1 MKDLVVLVAD
11 KDAEQTL
18 NALLSERQQ
27 SLGIRP
33 IDYDIFVHP
42 ERDGG
47 VRSQCAEFLRPYTN
61 EYHYALVVFDY
72 EGCGTLDPVKQLE
85 ANLESKL
92 SESGWKER
100 ASVIIIEPELENW
113 VFSPS
118 PAVVHIIADG
128 KREIYFKHLN
138 RVSRT
143 QQGKPNHPKE
153 LMQAIMRE
161 ARVQRSSALFSEL
174 AKRVSLRGCQ
184 DPAFQKLLKV
194 LQGWFPRV

>member
-18 NALLSERQQ
+18 NTLLGARQQ

-33 IDYDIFVHP
+33 IHYDIFVHP

-47 VRSQCAEFLRPYTN
+47 VRSRCAEFLRPHTN
-61 EYHYALVVFDY
+61 GYRYALVVFDY
-72 EGCGTLDPVKQLE
+72 EGCGASNPVNQLE
-85 ANLESKL
+85 ADLESKL
-92 SESGWKER
+92 SVSGWQDR

-118 PAVVHIIADG
+118 PEVASIIADG
-128 KREIYFKHLN
+128 KQEIYSKHL
-138 RVSRT
+138 SSAAFT
-143 QQGKPNHPKE
+143 PQGKPVHPKE

-174 AKRVSLRGCQ
+174 AKKVSLRGCQ
-184 DPAFQKLLKV
+184 DPAFQKLLRV
-194 LQGWFPRV
+194 LQSWFPRD